1 MYVECSFVELYAG
14 QSSASEVIAFLY
26 ERGFEVGG
34 VYDVAYDRKGLAVQA
49 DFLFVRRD

>member
-1 MYVECSFVELYAG
+1 MELYAG
-14 QSSASEVIAFLY
+14 QAVASEVIAFLY
-26 ERGFEVGG
+26 ERGFELRG